1 MSNSNQND
9 VVCVTGG
16 SGCIGSWLVRLLLER
31 RYTVHAT
38 VKNLNDDKET
48 EHLRALEGADTRLRL
63 FQIDLLDY
71 DSIVAAISGCAGVFH
86 LASPC
91 IVDRVLDPQK
101 ELLDP
106 AIKGTINVL
115 TAAKAAG
122 VRRVVVTSSI
132 SAITPS
138 PHWPADKIKAEDC
151 WADVEYCKQ
160 KETLAEKAAWDFSR
174 ENGLDVVV
182 VNPGTV
188 MGPVIPPTLNASML
202 MLVRLLQGCTET
214 YEDFFMGSIHFKD
227 VALAHILVYENP
239 SASGRHLCVEAIS
252 HYGDFAAKVAELY
265 PEYNLPRLPRDTQP
279 GLLRAK
285 DGGKKLMDLGL
296 QFIPMEEIIKDS
308 INNNPGMVLS
318 RTGTSSC
325 HVIEPVMTYQ
335 ARQHT
340 QKTRG
345 GEQNNKAEMS
355 NQNGVVCVTGGSGCI
370 GSWLVRLLLDRR
382 YTVHATVKNLND
394 DKETEHLR
402 ALEGADTRL
411 RLFQI
416 DLLDY
421 DSIVA
426 AVSGCAGVFHLA
438 SPNII
443 DRVLDPQK
451 ELLDPAI
458 KGTINVLTAAKA
470 AGVRRVVVTS
480 SVAAIMPSPHWPA
493 DKVKS
498 EDCWTDVESSWD
510 FSKENGLDVV
520 VVNPGVV
527 MGPVIPPTLT
537 ASMLI
542 LLRLLQGCTET
553 YEDIW
558 MGSVHF
564 KDVALAHILVYENPS
579 ASGRHLSVEA
589 ISHYGDFVAKVAE
602 LYPEYNVPRLPRDT
616 QPGLLRTKDAGKKLM
631 DLGLQFIPLEQI
643 IKDSVES
650 LKSKGFIS

>member
-1 MSNSNQND
+1 MSN
-9 VVCVTGG
+9 
-16 SGCIGSWLVRLLLER
+16 L
-31 RYTVHAT
+31 
-38 VKNLNDDKET
+38 
-48 EHLRALEGADTRLRL
+48 
-63 FQIDLLDY
+63 
-71 DSIVAAISGCAGVFH
+71 
-86 LASPC
+86 
-91 IVDRVLDPQK
+91 
-101 ELLDP
+101 
-106 AIKGTINVL
+106 
-115 TAAKAAG
+115 
-122 VRRVVVTSSI
+122 
-132 SAITPS
+132 
-138 PHWPADKIKAEDC
+138 
-151 WADVEYCKQ
+151 
-160 KETLAEKAAWDFSR
+160 
-174 ENGLDVVV
+174 
-182 VNPGTV
+182 
-188 MGPVIPPTLNASML
+188 
-202 MLVRLLQGCTET
+202 
-214 YEDFFMGSIHFKD
+214 
-227 VALAHILVYENP
+227 
-239 SASGRHLCVEAIS
+239 
-252 HYGDFAAKVAELY
+252 
-265 PEYNLPRLPRDTQP
+265 
-279 GLLRAK
+279 
-285 DGGKKLMDLGL
+285 
-296 QFIPMEEIIKDS
+296 
-308 INNNPGMVLS
+308 
-318 RTGTSSC
+318 
-325 HVIEPVMTYQ
+325 
-335 ARQHT
+335 
-340 QKTRG
+340 
-345 GEQNNKAEMS
+345 
-355 NQNGVVCVTGGSGCI
+355 NGVVCVTGGSGCI

-421 DSIVA
+421 DSIVV

-480 SVAAIMPSPHWPA
+480 SSAAIMPSPHWPA

-498 EDCWTDVESSWD
+498 EDCWTDVESCKQKELWYPLSKTLAEKAAWD

-527 MGPVIPPTLT
+527 LGPVIPPTLT
-537 ASMLI
+537 ASMVI

-579 ASGRHLSVEA
+579 ASGRHVCVEA
-589 ISHYGDFVAKVAE
+589 IAHYGDFVAKVAE